1 MYAIFNV
8 VMTCIY
14 WELATKV
21 DSEMHIGVVSTLAML
36 YSSGSKNSNICSR
49 VGRSLI
55 LAVYFVHSSLR
66 RVSKSSNA
74 SAARNCDKV
83 AAFMVFMAS

>member
-21 DSEMHIGVVSTLAML
+21 DSEMHIQCTDEWVEMVVG
-36 YSSGSKNSNICSR
+36 YHY
-49 VGRSLI
+49 V
-55 LAVYFVHSSLR
+55 V
-66 RVSKSSNA
+66 
-74 SAARNCDKV
+74 
-83 AAFMVFMAS
+83 